1 MKISFDS
8 AIFVVSLEL
17 SYMVTFADGVY
28 AWNHIW
34 YQKQQEKTQGGNCT
48 SCADKKVATEGLTSW
63 TLFFSFQ
70 VLHSCLWFQVYIS

>member
-28 AWNHIW
+28 A
-34 YQKQQEKTQGGNCT
+34 
-48 SCADKKVATEGLTSW
+48 
-63 TLFFSFQ
+63 
-70 VLHSCLWFQVYIS
+70 